1 MLGTSSHLLHWA
13 ADRRCPSCGCVEV
26 RRSAKKSLF
35 EVVLLPF
42 LLARPFR
49 CESCGNRFYGLVFR
63 RRVWVPPDARPMSEV
78 RQDYPV
84 LIYGRREDEEP
95 FHEETIVRVLS
106 ARAGLITLATR
117 VEPRQHLIVINLATQ
132 EHQRCRVAFVGGQTL
147 GRNMIGI
154 QFSRSSWE
162 FWQIYNSG
170 HRKSNG
176 ASATARWKQ

>member
-1 MLGTSSHLLHWA
+1 MFRTSSHSLHWVTN
-13 ADRRCPSCGCVEV
+13 RCCPSCGCIEV

-63 RRVWVPPDARPMSEV
+63 RRVWVPPDARPMSELP
-78 RQDYPV
+78 QDHPV

-95 FHEETIVRVLS
+95 FHEETSVRVLN

-117 VEPRQHLIVINLATQ
+117 VEPGQDLIVISLATQ
-132 EHQRCRVAFVGGQTL
+132 EHQRCRVVFVGEQTL
-147 GRNMIGI
+147 GRNIIGI
-154 QFSRSSWE
+154 QFSRPSWE
-162 FWQIYNSG
+162 FWQIHDSG
-170 HRKSNG
+170 HRKSN
-176 ASATARWKQ
+176 APSAAARWKQ

>member
-1 MLGTSSHLLHWA
+1 
-13 ADRRCPSCGCVEV
+13 
-26 RRSAKKSLF
+26 
-35 EVVLLPF
+35 
-42 LLARPFR
+42 
-49 CESCGNRFYGLVFR
+49 
-63 RRVWVPPDARPMSEV
+63 MSEV

-117 VEPRQHLIVINLATQ
+117 VEPGQHLIVINLATQ

-162 FWQIYNSG
+162 FWQIYNSRHG
-170 HRKSNG
+170 GSDAPFGVAH
-176 ASATARWKQ
+176 WKQ